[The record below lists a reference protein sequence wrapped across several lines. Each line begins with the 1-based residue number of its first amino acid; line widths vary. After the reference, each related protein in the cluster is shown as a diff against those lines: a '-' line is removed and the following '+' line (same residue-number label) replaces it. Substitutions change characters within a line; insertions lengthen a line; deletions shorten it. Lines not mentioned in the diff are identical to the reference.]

1 MPISQLNYKTLDQ
14 LFRETAAR
22 LSVSTCPFLEARL
35 LIQAAGR
42 MGEGEFFTRLSE
54 PVGAELEKNL
64 EQLIRQRIDGCPLAY
79 LLGYKEFWGLTFRI
93 NRSVLIPRPETELV
107 VEKTLTLP
115 LPPEPLILDV
125 GTGSGNIAISLGKE
139 LPSAKIIATDVSKR
153 ALRLAA
159 VNARLNQVDNVRF
172 ILSDLF
178 KTFEESQPTFDLIV
192 SNPPYVARADWQIL
206 DRPVRDFEPKKALLA
221 GQDGLNF
228 IRRLVKK
235 AGQFLQP
242 AGFLVMEIGA
252 GQARKVVE
260 LLETG
265 WSQIEIIND
274 YSGLPR
280 VVSARKKSAQA

>member
-1 MPISQLNYKTLDQ
+1 MPISQLNSKTLDQ

-42 MGEGEFFTRLSE
+42 MGEGEFFTKLSE
-54 PVGAELEKNL
+54 PVDAELEKNL
-64 EQLIRQRIDGCPLAY
+64 EQLARQRIDGCPLAY
-79 LLGYKEFWGLTFRI
+79 LLGYKEFWGLTFRV

-107 VEKTLTLP
+107 VEKILTLP
-115 LPPEPLILDV
+115 LPAEPLILDV

-159 VNARLNQVDNVRF
+159 VNARLNQVNNVRF

-178 KTFEESQPTFDLIV
+178 KTFEESQLTFDLIV